1 MKKFLAGLMIAVS
14 VLFMGVSASA
24 LEASA
29 YIVIEQST
37 GRVLYESNADSP
49 MPMASTTKVMTAI
62 LVIEN
67 LDLNQEYEIPEAA
80 VGIPGSSI
88 YLQKGETLTG
98 EELLY
103 GLMLAS
109 GNDAAYALAELTCG
123 STEAFV
129 EKMNEKAREMNL
141 EHTRFSDPCG
151 LASENHYTSARDLAQ
166 LCAYALNNEIFAKV
180 VATQNYQ
187 IPGSQD
193 GSLRYLHNK
202 NRILG
207 ECLGGNGIKTGY
219 TRAAGRCL
227 CSSATRDG
235 MQLICVTLNDYN
247 WFNDS
252 KALLEKGFEEY
263 TMVTLFEKD
272 KIAGVCNIF
281 DGKQEKCDIICE
293 KELAYPLKKGEKL
306 SVVTDILLEKQ
317 APVSRGEKA
326 GEIKAYLNGEEVAS
340 STCVF
345 YSSVEKKI
353 KWFGR

>member
-1 MKKFLAGLMIAVS
+1 MKRVFAAFFVIVSFLTIPV
-14 VLFMGVSASA
+14 SA

-37 GRVLYESNADSP
+37 GRVLYEANADSP
-49 MPMASTTKVMTAI
+49 MPMASTTKVMTAV

-67 LDLNQEYEIPEAA
+67 LDLAKEYDIPDGA

-88 YLQKGETLTG
+88 YLKKGEKLTG

-109 GNDAAYALAELTCG
+109 GNDAAYALAELTSG
-123 STEAFV
+123 SVEAFV
-129 EKMNEKAREMNL
+129 EKMNQKAVELGL
-141 EHTRFSDPCG
+141 EHTRFADPCG
-151 LASENHYTSARDLAQ
+151 LAAQNHYTSARDLAV
-166 LCAYALNNEIFAKV
+166 LCAYALNNEIFARV

-187 IPGSQD
+187 IPGAEE
-193 GSLRYLHNK
+193 GTLRYLHNK

-227 CSSATRDG
+227 CSSATRNG

-252 KALLEKGFEEY
+252 KTLLEKGFAEY
-263 TMVTLFEKD
+263 TMVSLFEENKV
-272 KIAGVCNIF
+272 AGVCNIL
-281 DGKQEKCDIICE
+281 DGTEEKCDIIC
-293 KELAYPLKKGEKL
+293 KTELAYPLKKGEKL
-306 SVVTDILLEKQ
+306 SVVTDVMLERQ

-326 GEIKAYLNGEEVAS
+326 GEIRAYLNGEQVAS
-340 STCVF
+340 SECVF
-345 YSSVEKKI
+345 YTSVEKKM